1 MCVALVSEPLVSSDS
16 SSAASPTPTGPS
28 STASP
33 SASASAPAAASTE
46 PTPTHTPATA
56 SLANV
61 DDDLYARLYGRFRVH
76 APRVRLLAEQLEARA
91 SGVSG
96 GFVAATQRG
105 GGGGGPGE
113 DMTGASRQPTVPATP
128 ATARSTVSRA
138 TLHAT
143 RSATSSAQY
152 SYLWSF
158 VSFCKC
164 LNIVKYYIYF
174 RLIPTTCVCT
184 TVQLLGSSAR
194 DLLALRAAPRA
205 ASAANSGG
213 SSATAAGKAR
223 ARSLCL
229 CKHVF
234 DRTRAHCAYLLV
246 IHLENLIYSYCTLY
260 SVRME

>member
-28 STASP
+28 PTASP

-46 PTPTHTPATA
+46 PTHTPATA
-56 SLANV
+56 SLANA

-96 GFVAATQRG
+96 GFVASTQRG

-138 TLHAT
+138 TMQAT

-152 SYLWSF
+152 SYLL
-158 VSFCKC
+158 SFCKF
-164 LNIVKYYIYF
+164 LNIVKYYI
-174 RLIPTTCVCT
+174 
-184 TVQLLGSSAR
+184 LG
-194 DLLALRAAPRA
+194 
-205 ASAANSGG
+205 
-213 SSATAAGKAR
+213 
-223 ARSLCL
+223 
-229 CKHVF
+229 
-234 DRTRAHCAYLLV
+234 
-246 IHLENLIYSYCTLY
+246 
-260 SVRME
+260 